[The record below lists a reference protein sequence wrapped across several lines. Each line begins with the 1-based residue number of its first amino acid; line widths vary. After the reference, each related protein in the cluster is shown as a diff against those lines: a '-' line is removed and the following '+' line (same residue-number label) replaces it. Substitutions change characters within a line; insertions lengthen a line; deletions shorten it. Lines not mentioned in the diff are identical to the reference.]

1 MVLCLELIDGVKEE
15 KDTVE
20 EAIDDGKEILR
31 NTEANQQ
38 GRILD

>member
-31 NTEANQQ
+31 STEADQQ
-38 GRILD
+38 SRTID